1 MNMSL
6 NKKRSF
12 IIHPFFLCCFPVLFL
27 ISFNAHELVVQDAFI
42 PLVISVSISFVFW
55 IILRCFIDGKK
66 AGLIVSLF
74 IILFIIY
81 GNAHSI
87 LQSSDSDTIQFLG
100 SNPILGT
107 IFSVVGIFGTIFF
120 IKTKAST
127 ELNTIFNIVAISI
140 IAVLIVGLIFYYAS
154 SWPDTDNTI
163 PDFVQEQVII
173 NDVEKKPNVFV
184 FILDA
189 FAGEKTLKMDF
200 NYDLA
205 PFNKELE
212 KRDFAIP
219 DVSFSNYP
227 HSFLSLPSTMNMNYL
242 DSVVEGVDPNSK
254 DFQPFVRLAD
264 SSTVLRMFDSYD
276 YKVTTLNAHGFPLGY
291 TGENIDEYLCTY
303 FGEINI
309 ELRKNLVLT
318 YLPITYFN
326 DELLSHFNRDRLECI
341 FSYIENYES
350 DGKQPHFIHSHLML
364 PHYPYLYDSEGNNVS
379 RDPNLKVDKEGY
391 LNQLIFTERK
401 ILELIDSVQKHS
413 PGSVIIVYSDHGYR
427 QEINQ
432 ANPTD
437 KDLIRAFNNISAVYF
452 PDKDISIPEKFSLVN
467 LYRIFFNTYFDT
479 DYEILEDRQIWYNNI
494 IPKPYVHFDIT
505 DRLNSLI

>member
-1 MNMSL
+1 
-6 NKKRSF
+6 
-12 IIHPFFLCCFPVLFL
+12 
-27 ISFNAHELVVQDAFI
+27 VVQDAFI
-42 PLVISVSISFVFW
+42 PLVVSISISFVSW

-74 IILFIIY
+74 IILFVIY
-81 GNAHSI
+81 GNTHTI
-87 LQSSDSDTIQFLG
+87 LQSSDSNTIQLLG
-100 SNPILGT
+100 SNLILGT
-107 IFSVVGIFGTIFF
+107 IFLVVGIFGTVFF

-140 IAVLIVGLIFYYAS
+140 IAVLIVSLMSYYAS
-154 SWPDTDNTI
+154 NWADIDNTVV
-163 PDFVQEQVII
+163 DFVQTPIII
-173 NDVEKKPNVFV
+173 NDVEKKPDVFV
-184 FILDA
+184 FILDE

-200 NYDLA
+200 DYDLA

-212 KRDFAIP
+212 KRDFAMP

-227 HSFLSLPSTMNMNYL
+227 HSFLSLASTMNMGYL
-242 DSVVEGVDPNSK
+242 DSAVEGVDPDSK
-254 DFQPFVRLAD
+254 DFQPFIRMSD
-264 SSTVLRMFDSYD
+264 SSVVLRMFDSYD
-276 YKVTTLNAHGFPLGY
+276 YKMTTLNTVGTPLGY
-291 TGENIDEYLCTY
+291 TGENIDEYHCTY

-326 DELLSHFNRDRLECI
+326 DQLLSHFNRDRLECI

-350 DGKQPHFIHSHLML
+350 DGKQPHFVHSHLMI
-364 PHYPYLYDSEGNNVS
+364 PHGPFVYDAEGNNVS

-413 PGSVIIVYSDHGYR
+413 PESVIIVYSDHGYR

-437 KDLIRAFNNISAVYF
+437 EDLIRGFNNISAVYF

-467 LYRIFFNTYFDT
+467 LYRIFFNTYFNT

-494 IPKPYVHFDIT
+494 TPKPYVHFDIT

>member
-1 MNMSL
+1 MNTSL

-140 IAVLIVGLIFYYAS
+140 IAVLIVSLIFYYAS
-154 SWPDTDNTI
+154 NWPDTDNTI

-173 NDVEKKPNVFV
+173 NDVEKKPDVFV

-200 NYDLA
+200 NYDL
-205 PFNKELE
+205 
-212 KRDFAIP
+212 
-219 DVSFSNYP
+219 
-227 HSFLSLPSTMNMNYL
+227 
-242 DSVVEGVDPNSK
+242 
-254 DFQPFVRLAD
+254 
-264 SSTVLRMFDSYD
+264 
-276 YKVTTLNAHGFPLGY
+276 
-291 TGENIDEYLCTY
+291 
-303 FGEINI
+303 
-309 ELRKNLVLT
+309 
-318 YLPITYFN
+318 
-326 DELLSHFNRDRLECI
+326 
-341 FSYIENYES
+341 
-350 DGKQPHFIHSHLML
+350 
-364 PHYPYLYDSEGNNVS
+364 
-379 RDPNLKVDKEGY
+379 
-391 LNQLIFTERK
+391 
-401 ILELIDSVQKHS
+401 
-413 PGSVIIVYSDHGYR
+413 
-427 QEINQ
+427 
-432 ANPTD
+432 
-437 KDLIRAFNNISAVYF
+437 
-452 PDKDISIPEKFSLVN
+452 
-467 LYRIFFNTYFDT
+467 
-479 DYEILEDRQIWYNNI
+479 
-494 IPKPYVHFDIT
+494 
-505 DRLNSLI
+505 